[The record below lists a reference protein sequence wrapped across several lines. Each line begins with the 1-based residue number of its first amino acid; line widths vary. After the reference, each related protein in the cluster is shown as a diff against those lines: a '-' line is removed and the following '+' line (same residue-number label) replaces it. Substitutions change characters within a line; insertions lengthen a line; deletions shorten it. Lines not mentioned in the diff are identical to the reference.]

1 MKKTISDL
9 IIDLH
14 DLAREQ
20 PDDTT
25 KHAIRKLADDL
36 ARIGNEQY
44 ENLLAGDA
52 IMSNDK
58 DYRVDT
64 LESAEQF
71 SIKRNYQY
79 KDIGDC
85 V

>member
-1 MKKTISDL
+1 M
-9 IIDLH
+9 
-14 DLAREQ
+14 
-20 PDDTT
+20 
-25 KHAIRKLADDL
+25 AIRRIADDL
-36 ARIGNEQY
+36 AKIGNEQY

-64 LESAEQF
+64 LESGEEFMKQ
-71 SIKRNYQY
+71 RNYNY